1 VVCYS
6 DWHVDCTP
14 VIAECRLLRCLRQIE
29 LPELLGSG
37 SFGNEV
43 VARDDIGERLLECA
57 MAIECLFYQIFL
69 CCIKPVYVS
78 VL

>member
-1 VVCYS
+1 
-6 DWHVDCTP
+6 
-14 VIAECRLLRCLRQIE
+14 
-29 LPELLGSG
+29 LLGSG

-43 VARDDIGERLLECA
+43 VARDDIGERLLGCA
-57 MAIECLFYQIFL
+57 IAIECLFYQIFL